1 MCIIGHHNLRLVTKI
16 MRNSTVYLNIPM
28 QVRWA
33 WLEAE
38 KADYNALMNQP
49 GKAYHDHI
57 YNTIQNDFSNKLTVP
72 NVAVLIRLVK
82 SLTTTTFRQDEPD
95 DWSIAFTEIHRAIK
109 RFSLTKDEIAELSQ
123 YIEVPR
129 TIEKDFF
136 ATEWRV
142 VTAVSSGLKTDVLG
156 REKSFI
162 FLDMYSETNRKQV
175 ATASCLKIW
184 EGFPD
189 ANGDLPGVK
198 PALADALV
206 MAASK
211 DMYKA
216 LVAVMNSGVTLP
228 DDVQEQLGKAFDKA
242 NGDYFYK
249 TSN

>member
-1 MCIIGHHNLRLVTKI
+1 

-28 QVRWA
+28 QARWA

-38 KADYNALMNQP
+38 KAEYNALMNQP

-57 YNTIQNDFSNKLTVP
+57 YTTIQNEFSNKLKVS
-72 NVAVLIRLVK
+72 NVAILIRLVK
-82 SLTTTTFRQDEPD
+82 SLSTTTFRKDAPD

-129 TIEKDFF
+129 TIEKDFY

-142 VTAVSSGLKTDVLG
+142 VTGVSSGLQTDVLG

-162 FLDMYSETNRKQV
+162 FLDMDSETNRKRV
-175 ATASCLKIW
+175 ATASCIKLW

-198 PALADALV
+198 PALADALA

-211 DMYKA
+211 DMYAA
-216 LVAVMNSGVTLP
+216 LVAVMNSGVQLP
-228 DDVQEQLGKAFDKA
+228 DDVQDQLGKAFDKA

-249 TSN
+249 TTN